1 MAVPK
6 FKKSRSN
13 TRSRRSQWKAA
24 VPQLQPCSNRAC
36 RQPKPPHVTCPS
48 CGQYSGRQVVAASN

>member
-6 FKKSRSN
+6 RRKSRSN

-24 VPQLQPCSNRAC
+24 
-36 RQPKPPHVTCPS
+36 KT
-48 CGQYSGRQVVAASN
+48 